1 MSKECLIV
9 FTRYPEPGKAK
20 TRLIPALGTQ
30 GAANLHRQLTE
41 YTLSRVRE
49 LQGERP
55 TSVEVYFS
63 GGNQQLMQDWLG
75 ADFVCKPQV
84 DGDLGLRIVSAFDG
98 AFSNGIEGALI
109 IGTDCPDLSAK
120 IMSEAFDGL
129 ILHDLVLGPALDGG
143 YYLIGLRRVFPQLFA
158 EIPWGTSEVLAKT
171 IAIASSM
178 NLSIAYL
185 PPLADIDRP
194 EDLAQLKNFEL

>member
-1 MSKECLIV
+1 MSTECLIV

-30 GAANLHRQLTE
+30 GAANLHRQLAE
-41 YTLSRVRE
+41 YTLSQVRE

-55 TSVEVYFS
+55 TNVEVYFT
-63 GGNQQLMQDWLG
+63 GGNQQLMKDWLG
-75 ADFVCKPQV
+75 ADFVYKPQV

-98 AFSNGIEGALI
+98 AFGSGIEGALI

-120 IMSEAFDGL
+120 IMSEAFDEL

-158 EIPWGTSEVLAKT
+158 GIPWGTSEVLAKT

-194 EDLAQLKNFEL
+194 EDLAKLKNFEL